1 MFSPVKVFTAALA
14 LCTVAVQAQPT
25 FTKVFSGLLGFDDM
39 ATIDGPFGARA
50 LYTFTG
56 GNLTDSNTGAL
67 AGTFLTAGGGDLGI
81 ASMNNGM
88 FYANIR
94 GILQWTDGTYA
105 YLEAVGSGAFTGT
118 VANTYLHV
126 ETNSSTYSGLE
137 TQFLFMDINVTTM
150 PNVIGIYALN

>member
-1 MFSPVKVFTAALA
+1 MFSLIRVFTAAFA
-14 LCTVAVQAQPT
+14 LCAAVYAQPT
-25 FTKVFSGLLGFDDM
+25 FTKIFNGLLGFDDM
-39 ATIDGPFGARA
+39 ATIDGPFGTRA

-56 GNLTDSNTGAL
+56 GNLTDVNTGAL

-81 ASMNNGM
+81 ASSNNGI

-94 GILQWTDGTYA
+94 GIVQWTDGSYA
-105 YLEAVGSGAFTGT
+105 YLEAQGSGAFTGT
-118 VANTYLHV
+118 VANTYLHI

-137 TQFLFMDINVTTM
+137 TQFLFMDLDVTTM